1 MKQRIKDGIEGLL
14 ENPPL
19 GDIKQLQGINPIN
32 YRLRIGKYRVIYE
45 YIGNNQ
51 NVLYIK
57 DVGSRGDIYK
67 QGDDTVEQIAR
78 KVENMV
84 DMLPEQEQLLAYELV
99 KRMVLAWD
107 SDFTKLTQSE
117 REALE
122 ISDEDFINN
131 ETIKHEDVWKQK
143 EKCKMA

>member
-1 MKQRIKDGIEGLL
+1 MILLEIVYSKSAVKSIKLLDGKVKQRIKDGIEGLL

-57 DVGSRGDIYK
+57 DIGSRGDIYK
-67 QGDDTVEQIAR
+67 
-78 KVENMV
+78 
-84 DMLPEQEQLLAYELV
+84 
-99 KRMVLAWD
+99 
-107 SDFTKLTQSE
+107 
-117 REALE
+117 
-122 ISDEDFINN
+122 
-131 ETIKHEDVWKQK
+131 
-143 EKCKMA
+143 